1 MLKQLRHKKTSK
13 KIFIG
18 LALIIVPAFAFWGF
32 GSALRSSSK
41 ESVAGKLYG
50 KNIPIQEYREALE
63 ATKNQAIIQFGDKF
77 QEVQKYIN
85 FDDQAW
91 ERLTLLDE
99 IRRRGI
105 TASDKEVEELIAGY
119 PFFQK
124 NGQFDDRTYQEM
136 LQYVFRTQPR
146 AFEEQARQ
154 NLEMGKL
161 FAEITAGIRLDDKD
175 IREEYRKAN
184 EEISVSFISAV
195 LADFAKEAAPK
206 DSEIESYYQKNPLQF
221 KQPLSFNIE
230 YLVFDSENKV
240 SEAAKLLNA
249 KGDMQ
254 KAAKDT
260 GSTVKTTGL
269 FAQNEPIA
277 GIGWSPEVINLI
289 SKLKAGEHT
298 QPIHLDE
305 NYYILRLIERKES
318 YVPAFD
324 KIKSKV
330 RDAYVKESSEKTAK
344 TKITECLKKVK
355 EAYKLNPK
363 SVDFVKIAKAG
374 GLKSGATQDFK
385 FGSYIEGIGASD
397 ALWMA
402 AQGLKPDEISDIVE
416 IPTGLY
422 IIKLKNRAS
431 IDEKRFQADKDSFA
445 AKALQQKKQDF
456 FLKYT
461 QELKKKARP
470 E

>member
-32 GSALRSSSK
+32 GSATRSSSK
-41 ESVAGKLYG
+41 DSIAGKLYG

-91 ERLTLLDE
+91 ERLILLNE
-99 IRRRGI
+99 VRRRGI
-105 TASDKEVEELIAGY
+105 TASDKEIEELIAGY

-146 AFEEQARQ
+146 TFEEQARQ
-154 NLEMGKL
+154 NIEMGKL
-161 FAEITAGIRLDDKD
+161 FTEVTAGIKLDDD
-175 IREEYRKAN
+175 GIREEYRKAS

-195 LADFAKEAAPK
+195 LADFAKETTPK
-206 DSEIESYYQKNPLQF
+206 DSELESYYQNDSLQF

-230 YLVFDSENKV
+230 YITFDSEKKV
-240 SEAAKLLNA
+240 LEALKLLNA

-254 KAAKDT
+254 KVAKDT

-324 KIKSKV
+324 KIKSKIK
-330 RDAYVKESSEKTAK
+330 DAYIKEASEKTAK
-344 TKITECLKKVK
+344 EKMAECLKKAK

-363 SVDFVKIAKAG
+363 SVDFAKIAKAG
-374 GLKSGATQDFK
+374 GLKSGATQNFK

-397 ALWMA
+397 DLWMA
-402 AQGLKPDEISDIVE
+402 AQSLKSDEISDIVN

-422 IIKLKNRAS
+422 ILKLKNRTS
-431 IDEKRFQADKDSFA
+431 IDEKKFQADKESFSS
-445 AKALQQKKQDF
+445 KVLQQKKQDF
-456 FLKYT
+456 FVKYS